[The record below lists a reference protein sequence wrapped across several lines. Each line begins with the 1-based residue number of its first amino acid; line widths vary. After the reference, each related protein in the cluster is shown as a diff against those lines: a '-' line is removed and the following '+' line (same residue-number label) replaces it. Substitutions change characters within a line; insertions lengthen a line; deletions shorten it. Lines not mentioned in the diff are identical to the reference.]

1 MKEGWTYKKLG
12 EVGTFVRGGGFLKRD
27 YVENGIPCIHYG
39 QIHTVLGNVT
49 TEHLTSISE
58 ELRSKTKFAS
68 KGDVIFAITS
78 EDVEGSCKCTAWMGD
93 YDVAVGGHAAIY
105 KSSLNPAY
113 VSYYA
118 KSPVFYNAKKQY
130 VHGFKVMEIKPADIA
145 QIDIPVPSLDEQQ
158 RIVERLDAAFENI
171 DKLKANAEKQLAEA
185 RTLFQKSLAK
195 AMKPKEGWEEKTMS
209 EITEVKDGT
218 HDSPKYVTEGIPFVT
233 QKNITINGF
242 DLINTKKITLEDH
255 KKFYTRSNV
264 EFGDIIIA
272 MIGANRG
279 MSCIVNTREIF
290 SIKNV
295 GLIKKTDNINM
306 RFLLYYLHSPA
317 ANSYV
322 LENSNGGAQEFI
334 GLKGLRN
341 FPIQFPSLAEQQRIV
356 ERLDSLSE
364 NIRKYEEIQR
374 QIISECDA
382 LKQALLR
389 KVFE

>member
-1 MKEGWTYKKLG
+1 MKESWTYKKLG
-12 EVGTFVRGGGFLKRD
+12 EVARVQNGYAFDSKLFN
-27 YVENGIPCIHYG
+27 ENGNGTPLIRIRD
-39 QIHTVLGNVT
+39 IKRNHTYTYT
-49 TEHLTSISE
+49 TEDC
-58 ELRSKTKFAS
+58 SKEFFIEN
-68 KGDVIFAITS
+68 GDLLIGMDGDFNV
-78 EDVEGSCKCTAWMGD
+78 CTWE
-93 YDVAVGGHAAIY
+93 GGHAYLNQRVCHVIPSNQVIAKFLYYLLPFPLKRIND
-105 KSSLNPAY
+105 KTTFATVKHLSS
-113 VSYYA
+113 
-118 KSPVFYNAKKQY
+118 KQ
-130 VHGFKVMEIKPADIA
+130 VGNIMM
-145 QIDIPVPSLDEQQ
+145 PVPSLDEQQ
-158 RIVERLDAAFENI
+158 RVVERLDAAFENI
-171 DKLKANAEKQLAEA
+171 EKLKANAEKQLAEA
-185 RTLFQKSLAK
+185 QTLFQKSLAK

-356 ERLDSLSE
+356 ERLDALSE
-364 NIRKYEEIQR
+364 NIRKYEEFQR

>member
-1 MKEGWTYKKLG
+1 
-12 EVGTFVRGGGFLKRD
+12 
-27 YVENGIPCIHYG
+27 
-39 QIHTVLGNVT
+39 
-49 TEHLTSISE
+49 
-58 ELRSKTKFAS
+58 
-68 KGDVIFAITS
+68 
-78 EDVEGSCKCTAWMGD
+78 MGD

-171 DKLKANAEKQLAEA
+171 DKLKANAETQLAEA

-356 ERLDSLSE
+356 ERLDALSE